1 MEAVATT
8 FSTHRDA
15 GTAVADADLAALGAK
30 SWSDVIAVHDA
41 LVAQSS
47 ASLCG
52 WKVGMNSD
60 AAWGAHKKFGLTGPI
75 TGPLFSDVV
84 IPSGGAAGPAS
95 GLIMAE
101 AEWGFRFASAP
112 VASGD
117 GGAFVAADIVASLK
131 EVVLCIEMCGTRF
144 VNAGNASICQKLAD
158 YALNTAVVTGAAFPV
173 GEGAGE
179 VSAAALLA
187 LGDREVSI
195 ECNGA
200 TSAGSLDAVKQ
211 LVYLANHLASR
222 DKAIAGGDLVIS
234 GATGVLKGGATFVAG
249 STVTAVF
256 PSPVVS
262 GESVTVTCTTSDGK
276 TAGSSAP
283 SANLFVVAA
292 VGLTV
297 ALAAFSRL

>member
-1 MEAVATT
+1 M
-8 FSTHRDA
+8 
-15 GTAVADADLAALGAK
+15 
-30 SWSDVIAVHDA
+30 IAVHDA
-41 LVAQSS
+41 LVAQNS

-60 AAWGAHKKFGLTGPI
+60 AAWGAHAKYGLTGPI
-75 TGPLFSDVV
+75 TGPLFSDIV

-95 GLIMAE
+95 GLVMAE

-112 VASGD
+112 VASGG

-144 VNAGNASICQKLAD
+144 TNPANASICQKLAD
-158 YALNTAVVTGAAFPV
+158 YALNTAVVTGAVFPV

-187 LGDREVSI
+187 LGEREVSI

-200 TSAGSLDAVKQ
+200 TSTGTLDAVKQ

-222 DKAIAGGDLVIS
+222 GKAIAGGDLVIS

-256 PSPVVS
+256 PSPVGS
-262 GESVTVTCTTSDGK
+262 GESVTVTCTTSEGK
-276 TAGSSAP
+276 TEGGAGSAS

-292 VGLTV
+292 VGLGV
-297 ALAAFSRL
+297 AIAAYSRL